1 MASCIGLSDVRSL
14 AMWKAA
20 LAEFIGTMM
29 LAMVG
34 CGTCLGQRWENVQ
47 NPTTVQIALSF
58 GLIVATMVWSIGH
71 VSGGHINPAISVA
84 FFITRRISLIKAIVY
99 VLAQTVGA
107 TCGVA
112 ILAGLSRKESW
123 GSLGLTSVNSEY
135 VSAAEAFVVEMFIT
149 FILVLTVF
157 ASCDEQRRDLNGS
170 TPLTIGFAVTV
181 CHLFAIKYTGA
192 SMNPAR
198 SFGPALVLTFSPVTK
213 DFDFSTITVMP
224 TNMTTGNIPV
234 ENIDGFENHWVYWL
248 GPIVGGMLAGVIY
261 EVLFAVNASLSRT
274 VAMFTKCP
282 FNRDDYQLAASSG
295 DSDQEMK
302 RNDKV

>member
-181 CHLFAIKYTGA
+181 CHLFAIKYTGS

-198 SFGPALVLTFSPVTK
+198 SFGPAFILMASPVLK
-213 DFDFSTITVMP
+213 DPNEVFV
-224 TNMTTGNIPV
+224 TTPDPRS
-234 ENIDGFENHWVYWL
+234 EYIDGFEHHWIYWL
-248 GPIVGGMLAGVIY
+248 GPIVGGVLAGVIY